1 MSTSPAQAPA
11 GQIDGPTTDAV
22 PREVADVAAQVQIAR
37 EIWHLR
43 ETARMLFEDK
53 PDKTKAVEAV
63 NDIAARRWARLS
75 PNAKRLMET
84 HPVPP
89 GCDWGDWLEGLLAM
103 GSHEDD
109 ETSAPG

>member
-1 MSTSPAQAPA
+1 MSAIPPQPPATQ
-11 GQIDGPTTDAV
+11 GDGSTTDAV
-22 PREVADVAAQVQIAR
+22 PREVADIAAQVQIAR

-53 PDKTKAVEAV
+53 PNKTKAVEAV

-75 PNAKRLMET
+75 PEARQLMET
-84 HPVPP
+84 HPAPL

-103 GSHEDD
+103 GTAADD
-109 ETSAPG
+109 DTSAPG